1 MPDPTVDDNLDH
13 LQSQDRAPYWTR
25 VRSLTRNKQLI
36 RLLEKSFI
44 INAVSTKYASV
55 SIYPGENYSPF
66 IEIGKIG
73 GNYLTLS
80 SKTWHIL
87 VDYFKERKISDEIA
101 DGITMTVLDDFCKP
115 YLRLTSMNVSIKL
128 SFEEIDN
135 LCNINRCLS
144 ILLAKYEESQQLI
157 ETFCKS
163 FKSNA
168 IPSNVSPNSSFL
180 FTMLA
185 EELKM
190 YPELR
195 KL

>member
-1 MPDPTVDDNLDH
+1 
-13 LQSQDRAPYWTR
+13 
-25 VRSLTRNKQLI
+25 
-36 RLLEKSFI
+36 
-44 INAVSTKYASV
+44 
-55 SIYPGENYSPF
+55 
-66 IEIGKIG
+66 
-73 GNYLTLS
+73 
-80 SKTWHIL
+80 
-87 VDYFKERKISDEIA
+87 
-101 DGITMTVLDDFCKP
+101 MTVLDDFCKP